1 MPTEILYLLSAVG
14 LYGVMILMQAV
25 AANMSKKVNLKE
37 LAGPRD
43 DLTTTGLSAF
53 HGRTIRA
60 QANMNEG
67 MILFTPLVLIAVQMD
82 ALTSTTALGAA
93 IFFYGRLVYAPLYY
107 FGVPWLRTLAWTVS
121 TIGTLMIF
129 VELVT

>member
-25 AANMSKKVNLKE
+25 AANTSKKASLKD
-37 LAGPRD
+37 LAGARD
-43 DLTTTGLSAF
+43 EMPKGGLSAF

-67 MILFTPLVLIAVQMD
+67 MILFIPLVLIAVQMD
-82 ALTSTTALGAA
+82 ALSSTTALGAA
-93 IFFYGRLVYAPLYY
+93 LFFYGRLAYAPLYY
-107 FGVPWLRTLAWTVS
+107 FGVPWLRTVAWAVS
-121 TIGTLMIF
+121 IVGTLMIF